1 MVELAELALK
11 ADILALVTEYW
22 NDVDTNWGARAHTM
36 FTEDGVFGSGESAYT
51 GRQQIKAFYDWRVSR
66 GDRVARHLIN
76 NPIVTIDGPDR
87 ATIRYI
93 MTIYA
98 VDGVPVL
105 SVRAPNSISDVVEV
119 LVRDPQGNWKIRSKT
134 FTALFKGEAP
144 TTTMPAHL
152 REGLLPADR
161 T

>member
-66 GDRVARHLIN
+66 GDRVARHLVN

-134 FTALFKGEAP
+134 FTALFKGEEP

-152 REGLLPADR
+152 REGLFPADR